1 MPHMQDLYFN
11 RSVIYM
17 CELNKKG
24 AMGLIINKPF
34 KDPTLNKIFEN
45 FYDEKGEIFNAVD
58 QIYFGGP
65 VMVERGIVLHSGN
78 YKSND
83 SIKISNDFF
92 ISSHK
97 KTLED
102 ISAQRGPEL
111 CRLLLGHAGW
121 KAGQLER
128 EIENGDWV
136 LWGETTSTLLDTG
149 LSPNSDG
156 SITFELVKQD
166 LSQHFLPII
175 FTVAYQTEKGFK
187 SGYIVVDP

>member
-34 KDPTLNKIFEN
+34 KDPTMNKIFEN

-102 ISAQRGPEL
+102 IPAKRGPEL
-111 CRLLLGHAGW
+111 CRLLLGHA
-121 KAGQLER
+121 
-128 EIENGDWV
+128 
-136 LWGETTSTLLDTG
+136 
-149 LSPNSDG
+149 
-156 SITFELVKQD
+156 
-166 LSQHFLPII
+166 
-175 FTVAYQTEKGFK
+175 
-187 SGYIVVDP
+187 

>member
-1 MPHMQDLYFN
+1 MHSIINHILISMPHMQDTYFN

-17 CELNKKG
+17 CELNKNG

-34 KDPTLNKIFEN
+34 KDSILKKNFEN
-45 FYDEKGEIFNAVD
+45 FYDEKDEILNAVD

-97 KTLED
+97 NTLED
-102 ISAQRGPEL
+102 ISAKRGPEL

-121 KAGQLER
+121 NSGQLER
-128 EIENGDWV
+128 EIENGDWLV
-136 LWGETTSTLLDTG
+136 QETTPDFVFNMPETQMWTAAIRSFGIDIADFSSFG
-149 LSPNSDG
+149 G
-156 SITFELVKQD
+156 Q
-166 LSQHFLPII
+166 
-175 FTVAYQTEKGFK
+175 A
-187 SGYIVVDP
+187 